1 MSLKTDYNLQTAMNS
16 VYDLGAALIVST
28 PTAAYTKLSSDLAVA
43 AAAGK
48 KEFTV
53 NVNHNADNTN
63 LELKGTYWQTY
74 RAGVISSLANEDIYD
89 YEVSVSLNT
98 TTTGVATIDLIFTF

>member
-1 MSLKTDYNLQTAMNS
+1 MSLKTDYSLQEAMNS
-16 VYDLGAALIVST
+16 VYDLGAALITST
-28 PTAAYTKLSSDLAVA
+28 PTAAYTQLSSDLAVA
-43 AAAGK
+43 AAAGE

-63 LELKGTYWQTY
+63 LELKGTYWLSY
-74 RAGVISSLANEDIYD
+74 KAGIISSLASEDIYD

-98 TTTGVATIDLIFTF
+98 TSVGVASIDLIFTF